1 MKWKILMIQKKNY
14 DERKMGDNK
23 ETMEK
28 FRRI

>member
-14 DERKMGDNK
+14 DKRKMGDNK